1 MAQVEII
8 AANLKD
14 KNNNITIA
22 NKKKRVCAYGRVSTD
37 DEEQIT
43 SYNSQIKYYTEKIKS
58 NPDWEFV
65 GIYADEGISGTQ
77 VKNRT
82 EFQRMI
88 DDALNGKIDIIMTKS
103 ISRFARN
110 VVDTLKTI
118 RELRDKKVDVY
129 FEKENIHTI
138 DLDSEM
144 FLTLYS
150 AFAQA
155 ESESTSQNVKL
166 GLKAMMKRGEYV
178 GSPDCYGYDWNK
190 ETKQLEINEEQAEVV
205 RMIFNWYIEGLGCRR
220 IANKLEEMNIPSY
233 TGARWST
240 SSISNMIHQEKY
252 VGDLLQNK
260 SYTVSPI
267 THKCVRNKGEREK
280 YYVKDHHTPIISRE
294 VWDKVQEISKKRY
307 EGITFNKNDYKS
319 RETRKYAFSGKIKC
333 AFCGTNFCRRQSS
346 YSKKH
351 PTYNYYWTCFKKR
364 EHSDACPDS
373 VGISETKLEETFVMI
388 YNDIIKNKHKTKQAL
403 IKAIKDVLSDNDY
416 QDKLN
421 NLLKE
426 KEIIEQRLSK
436 IIDMELDDDIDRKE
450 MFIQKERELLNQLN
464 DIKSKISEYE
474 KILDENKGLSK
485 QIKEID
491 EYFDNYPSTLKKFN
505 REAFENM
512 IECIIVGDYDENGN
526 KLPRVARFVL
536 KTGKEYKF
544 EISKNSSNDKGNS
557 DKNSEVSLCTRN
569 VTLFCSTNKS
579 KFSSFI
585 CSFDF

>member
-8 AANLKD
+8 AANLKE

-88 DDALNGKIDIIMTKS
+88 DDALNGKIDIILAKS

-110 VVDTLKTI
+110 TLDTLKYC

-190 ETKQLEINEEQAEVV
+190 ETKQLDINEEQAEVV
-205 RMIFNWYIEGLGCRR
+205 RMIFNWYCDGLGSRR
-220 IANKLEEMNIPSY
+220 IIRKLEELNIPTY
-233 TGARWST
+233 KGNKRWSE
-240 SSISNMIHQEKY
+240 SSIMGIIHQEKY
-252 VGDLLQNK
+252 VGDLIQNK

-267 THKCVRNKGEREK
+267 THKTVINRGEKEK
-280 YYVKDHHTPIISRE
+280 YYVKDHHTPIITRE
-294 VWDKVQEISKKRY
+294 VWDKAQEIANKRK
-307 EGITFNKNDYKS
+307 EVHTINKQGYSS
-319 RETRKYAFSGKIKC
+319 RLTNKYAFSGKIKC
-333 AFCGTNFCRRQSS
+333 AFCGTNFTRRKSS
-346 YSKKH
+346 KSK
-351 PTYNYYWTCFKKR
+351 TYTKYNIYWTCYRKR
-364 EHSDACPDS
+364 MFAEDCPDS

-388 YNDIIKNKHKTKQAL
+388 YNNIIKNKHKTKEVL
-403 IKAIKDVLSDNDY
+403 LKAIKDVINDNDY

-421 NLLKE
+421 NLLTE
-426 KEIIEQRLSK
+426 KETIEKRLSK
-436 IIDMELDDDIDRKE
+436 IIDMELDDDLDRKIL
-450 MFIQKERELLNQLN
+450 FIQKEKELLEQLN
-464 DIKSKISEYE
+464 TVKNKISHYE
-474 KILDENKGLSK
+474 MLLAENKGLSK
-485 QIKEID
+485 QLKSID
-491 EYFDNYPSTLKKFN
+491 EYFDNFKELKTFN

-512 IECIIVGDYDENGN
+512 IECIIVGDYDEDGN

-544 EISKNSSNDKGNS
+544 ELSNNSSDSNS
-557 DKNSEVSLCTRN
+557 NNTKNELVPFDTGKLSLLN
-569 VTLFCSTNKS
+569 ST
-579 KFSSFI
+579 
-585 CSFDF
+585 C

>member
-58 NPDWEFV
+58 NPEWEFV

-77 VKNRT
+77 VKNRC

-88 DDALNGKIDIIMTKS
+88 DDALNGKIDVILAKS

-110 VVDTLKTI
+110 TLDTLKYC
-118 RELRDKKVDVY
+118 RELRDKKVDVF

-190 ETKQLEINEEQAEVV
+190 ETKQLDINEEQAEVV
-205 RMIFNWYIEGLGCRR
+205 RMVFNWYCEGLGCRR
-220 IANKLEEMNIPSY
+220 IANKLEEMKIPSY

-267 THKCVRNKGEREK
+267 THKCVKNKGEKEK
-280 YYVKDHHTPIISRE
+280 YYVKDHHEPIISRE
-294 VWDKVQEISKKRY
+294 VWDKVQELSKKRY

-351 PTYNYYWTCFKKR
+351 PKYNYYWTCFKKR

-388 YNDIIKNKHKTKQAL
+388 YNDIIKNKHKTKNAL
-403 IKAIKDVLSDNDY
+403 IKAIKDVINDNDY

-426 KEIIEQRLSK
+426 KETIEQRLSK
-436 IIDMELDDDIDRKE
+436 IIDMELDNDIDRKE
-450 MFIQKERELLNQLN
+450 LFIQKERELLDKLNQVKEEINNYQQL
-464 DIKSKISEYE
+464 
-474 KILDENKGLSK
+474 LDENRGLSK
-485 QIKEID
+485 QLKLID
-491 EYFDNYPSTLKKFN
+491 EYFDNYPTTLK
-505 REAFENM
+505 
-512 IECIIVGDYDENGN
+512 
-526 KLPRVARFVL
+526 
-536 KTGKEYKF
+536 
-544 EISKNSSNDKGNS
+544 
-557 DKNSEVSLCTRN
+557 
-569 VTLFCSTNKS
+569 
-579 KFSSFI
+579 
-585 CSFDF
+585 